1 MLSFPWPRRGVQEVP
16 EGILAGSGALVTG
29 GSRGIGAAIVERLA
43 KDGARV
49 VFSYAQNKDLAG
61 QLVARLAE
69 IGAQVHAV
77 AADVGG
83 TDAVR
88 DLFDTAMDL
97 LGGLDILV
105 NNAGQALTTTIAD
118 TTEQDFDRLF
128 AINVKGPFF
137 LMQQAARRM
146 SRGGRVI
153 NISTINTVMHGPGV
167 AVYAAT
173 KAAVEQFTLVAAK
186 ELGLKGITVN
196 TVSPGPID
204 TDMLRATNSATA
216 LDIAAA
222 STPLRRLGQPDDVA
236 DVVAFLAGPGAR
248 WLTGQNLR
256 ASGGLA

>member
-1 MLSFPWPRRGVQEVP
+1 MPDGV
-16 EGILAGSGALVTG
+16 LAGSKALVTG

-49 VFSYAQNKDLAG
+49 VFGYARNKDLAE

-69 IGAQVHAV
+69 TGAEAHAV
-77 AADVGG
+77 AADVGDP
-83 TDAVR
+83 DAVR
-88 DLFDTAMDL
+88 ELFDTAKEL
-97 LGGLDILV
+97 LGGVDILV

-118 TTEQDFDRLF
+118 TTEQDFDRMF
-128 AINVKGPFF
+128 AVNVKGPFF
-137 LMQQAARRM
+137 LMQQAARGLN
-146 SRGGRVI
+146 RGGRII

-186 ELGLKGITVN
+186 EFGPRGVTVN

-222 STPLRRLGQPDDVA
+222 STPLRRLGRPDDVA
-236 DVVAFLAGPGAR
+236 DVVAFLAGPDAR